1 MHENKILKSNKNIKE
16 IQILVHST
24 NAFSWNMNIDQ
35 ENFDKSIR
43 IKYNSQREKVN
54 EKEP

>member
-24 NAFSWNMNIDQ
+24 NAFSLNMNIDQ